1 MNRVLELKFKLENDA
16 QLTLSIPNPK
26 ENLTAADIS
35 QAMQTIVDA
44 NIFEREGNSIVGK
57 ISARIVDREVQE
69 INIA

>member
-35 QAMQTIVDA
+35 QAMQTIADA

>member
-1 MNRVLELKFKLENDA
+1 MNRVLELKFQLENDG
-16 QLTLSIPNPK
+16 QLTLSVPNPK
-26 ENLTAADIS
+26 ENLTAADVS

-57 ISARIVDREVQE
+57 LSARIVDREVHE